1 MLAQVLH
8 APKPITQQPL
18 QLCEV
23 PTPKI
28 DRGQILVRVKA
39 CGVCRTDLHT
49 VEGELDLPR
58 LPLIPGHQ
66 VVGVVAAVGEDVRDF
81 HEGDRVGVVW
91 LYRTCGECRYC
102 RHGRENLCERGEF
115 TGLHADGGYAE
126 YMVVD
131 AAFAYPLP
139 GPLRDSEM
147 APLLCGGVIGYR
159 ALRLSEVRPGETLGL
174 YGFGNSAHVTI
185 QVARYWGCQ
194 VFVFTRSPDHQ
205 AHARELGAAW
215 VGRAEETPP
224 EPLDAAIIFAPAGEL
239 VPQALR
245 VLRPGGTIALAG
257 IHMSPLPIMP
267 YRLLYGERTLR
278 SVANSTR
285 QDAREL
291 LALAATIGIR
301 TEVTPFPL
309 AAANEALLALKE
321 SRLRGDA
328 VLVVE
333 E

>member
-1 MLAQVLH
+1 MLAQVLYE
-8 APKPITQQPL
+8 PRPITEQPL

-28 DRGQILVRVKA
+28 DHGQLLLKITA

-49 VEGELDLPR
+49 VEGELELPR

-66 VVGVVAAVGEDVRDF
+66 VVGVVAAVGQGVRTF
-81 HEGDRVGVVW
+81 REGDRVGVVW
-91 LYRTCGECRYC
+91 LYRTCGACRYC
-102 RHGRENLCERGEF
+102 QTDRENLCERGEF

-139 GPLRDSEM
+139 GSLSDVEM

-159 ALRLSEVRPGETLGL
+159 ALRLSAVRPGETVGL

-185 QVARYWGCQ
+185 QVARHWGCR
-194 VFVFTRSPDHQ
+194 VFVFTRSPGHQ

-215 VGRAEETPP
+215 VGRAEDTPP

-239 VPQALR
+239 IPQALR
-245 VLRPGGTIALAG
+245 VLRPGGTVALAG
-257 IHMSPLPIMP
+257 IYMSPVPEMP
-267 YRLLYGERTLR
+267 YRLLYRERTLR

-291 LALAATIGIR
+291 LALAADIGIR

-328 VLVVE
+328 VLVMG
-333 E
+333 